1 MGVSGSGKTTVA
13 TALGEALGLI
23 VIEGDDHHPKTNVE
37 KMAVGIPLTD
47 DDRRPWLEA
56 LADLTRAHHD
66 RGEGTVLACSALRRR
81 YRDTLRAP
89 LPRDASFA
97 VLLHADPETL
107 QRRMRTRPGHFMP
120 PSLLE
125 SQLATLEPLETDEAG
140 VTVDA
145 SRDAAAVIA
154 EVIAAITGAVPTH
167 VSTVTSP
174 ASANRRSTI
183 R

>member
-1 MGVSGSGKTTVA
+1 
-13 TALGEALGLI
+13 
-23 VIEGDDHHPKTNVE
+23 
-37 KMAVGIPLTD
+37 
-47 DDRRPWLEA
+47 
-56 LADLTRAHHD
+56 
-66 RGEGTVLACSALRRR
+66 
-81 YRDTLRAP
+81 LRAP

-125 SQLATLEPLETDEAG
+125 SQLATLEPLEPDEAG

-154 EVIAAITGAVPTH
+154 EVIAAITGAVPSH
-167 VSTVTSP
+167 VS
-174 ASANRRSTI
+174 RRD
-183 R
+183 